1 MDRSC
6 STAAGSTL
14 RGVRLIWGDHSF
26 VMTLANTGSG
36 VLAMKVPANGRLSL
50 AGSDFQLTL
59 VGLDLGGLAGANG

>member
-1 MDRSC
+1 
-6 STAAGSTL
+6 
-14 RGVRLIWGDHSF
+14 
-26 VMTLANTGSG
+26 MTLANTGSG